1 MGRINVTGSIFAEP
15 QGSNNNMP
23 HHCGGCVM
31 IWMHH
36 TAAVCYAAGYVI
48 SVLVTTCCKL
58 TWLHLSSAQLNFIYV
73 SWLRELAIL
82 AEGAIALSVTHSGG
96 VLFAS

>member
-36 TAAVCYAAGYVI
+36 TAAVCYATGYVI
-48 SVLVTTCCKL
+48 SVLVTTCRKL
-58 TWLHLSSAQLNFIYV
+58 
-73 SWLRELAIL
+73 SWLVLGGDPVARSHRVEQFT
-82 AEGAIALSVTHSGG
+82 AL
-96 VLFAS
+96 